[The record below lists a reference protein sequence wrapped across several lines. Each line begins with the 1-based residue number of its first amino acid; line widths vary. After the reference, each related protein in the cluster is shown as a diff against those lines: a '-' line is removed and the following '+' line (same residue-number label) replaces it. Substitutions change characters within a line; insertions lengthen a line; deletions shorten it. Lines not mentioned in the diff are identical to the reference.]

1 MLRCVRDALSSAGYM
16 SIVTGDP
23 EGALRL
29 VEEEMPDLVL
39 LDLVSPGTDGIKL
52 MKDILG
58 TGDFPVIFPSHLR
71 PGRAHRRALYMGA
84 VDYVVKPFSPN
95 ELAARIGAALCKRAV
110 SEL

>member
-39 LDLVSPGTDGIKL
+39 LYLVSPGTDGIKL
-52 MKDILG
+52 MKDISERATCRLSS
-58 TGDFPVIFPSHLR
+58 PSTCDRDELIAGPSIWGRGLR
-71 PGRAHRRALYMGA
+71 HQTL
-84 VDYVVKPFSPN
+84 
-95 ELAARIGAALCKRAV
+95 LA
-110 SEL
+110 E